1 MEIFH
6 SVQIFVDR
14 CKEMMV
20 TDKKQNRLW
29 ARRMHTA
36 LKCYKE
42 NLITLYALEKKISD
56 SEKSENE
63 RNKLNNID
71 LNIDMDDN
79 ERLVDLAEQNYLG
92 SSPSKISITNQTETH
107 STKPILDEKMTGL
120 IEKLKS
126 MLDFSLKINNVI
138 IE

>member
-6 SVQIFVDR
+6 SIQTFIDR

-42 NLITLYALEKKISD
+42 NLITLYALEKKIID
-56 SEKSENE
+56 AEKSHFE

-71 LNIDMDDN
+71 LNVDQEDTDK
-79 ERLVDLAEQNYLG
+79 LVDLAEQNYFNETT
-92 SSPSKISITNQTETH
+92 SKTNNIEQELP
-107 STKPILDEKMTGL
+107 KALLDEKMTCL
-120 IEKLKS
+120 IQKLKGNIFFK
-126 MLDFSLKINNVI
+126 DIA
-138 IE
+138 

>member
-56 SEKSENE
+56 SEKSHNE
-63 RNKLNNID
+63 RNKLNSID

-79 ERLVDLAEQNYLG
+79 DRLVDLAEQNYLG
-92 SSPSKISITNQTETH
+92 LSPSKNNNQTETEPPK
-107 STKPILDEKMTGL
+107 SILDEKMTAL

-126 MLDFSLKINNVI
+126 TVVFLFCFC
-138 IE
+138 

>member
-6 SVQIFVDR
+6 SVQVFIDR

-56 SEKSENE
+56 AEKSHNE

-71 LNIDMDDN
+71 LNIDMEDN
-79 ERLVDLAEQNYLG
+79 DRLVDLAEQNYLG
-92 SSPSKISITNQTETH
+92 SSPLKTNNINSTETEPA
-107 STKPILDEKMTGL
+107 KPILDEKMTNL

-126 MLDFSLKINNVI
+126 NFVFYL
-138 IE
+138 